1 MNYPLQGCIVW
12 GSRVVM
18 PLQGR
23 QMILNELHQD
33 HQGMVGMKSRAR
45 SIVWWP
51 NIDKEIEAMVRK
63 CHDCQT
69 VSTTQPHV
77 SLQAW
82 PWPSRPWSRL
92 HLDFAGPIDNHMIL
106 VLIDAHSKWID
117 AFQMSHATSA
127 ATILHLRRV
136 FAQHGI
142 PDTIV
147 TDNGSCFI
155 SAEFE

>member
-63 CHDCQT
+63 
-69 VSTTQPHV
+69 
-77 SLQAW
+77 
-82 PWPSRPWSRL
+82 
-92 HLDFAGPIDNHMIL
+92 
-106 VLIDAHSKWID
+106 
-117 AFQMSHATSA
+117 MS
-127 ATILHLRRV
+127 
-136 FAQHGI
+136 
-142 PDTIV
+142 
-147 TDNGSCFI
+147 
-155 SAEFE
+155 